1 MTAHIKGVQEL
12 IDRAEITDA
21 LTRYTLAV
29 DDGDWDALDTVF
41 AADATIDYSESGGT
55 VGELAEVKKWLAE
68 MLPAF
73 SQKRLHTIGQ
83 VGITFTDE
91 GAAPDASG
99 FASAEVVAYFDNPM
113 VISDGSG
120 GERVVEVGGRYR
132 HFFVRTP
139 EGWRSRHLHEEVF
152 WTRGF

>member
-1 MTAHIKGVQEL
+1 MTGHIKGVQEL

-91 GAAPDASG
+91 GA
-99 FASAEVVAYFDNPM
+99 EVIAYFDNPM

-132 HFFVRTP
+132 HAFVRTP

>member
-1 MTAHIKGVQEL
+1 MDLQEL

-55 VGELAEVKKWLAE
+55 VGGFPEVKAWLAE

-73 SQKRLHTIGQ
+73 SSKRLHTVGQ
-83 VGITFTDE
+83 VSITFNEE
-91 GAAPDASG
+91 G
-99 FASAEVVAYFDNPM
+99 AEVVAYFDNPM
-113 VISDGSG
+113 VIADGQG
-120 GERVVEVGGRYR
+120 GERLVEVGGRYR

>member
-1 MTAHIKGVQEL
+1 MDVHEL

-41 AADATIDYSESGGT
+41 TADATIDYSESGGT
-55 VGELAEVKKWLAE
+55 VGEVADVKTWLAE
-68 MLPAF
+68 MLSAF
-73 SQKRLHTIGQ
+73 SRKRLHTVGQ

-91 GAAPDASG
+91 GAD
-99 FASAEVVAYFDNPM
+99 VVAYFDNPM
-113 VISDGSG
+113 VIADGSG

-132 HFFVRTP
+132 HTFVRTP
-139 EGWRSRHLHEEVF
+139 DGWRSRHLHEEVF

>member
-1 MTAHIKGVQEL
+1 MDVQEL

-83 VGITFTDE
+83 VGITFTGE
-91 GAAPDASG
+91 G
-99 FASAEVVAYFDNPM
+99 AEVVAYFDNPM

-132 HFFVRTP
+132 HSFVRTP

>member
-1 MTAHIKGVQEL
+1 MDLQEL

-21 LTRYTLAV
+21 ITRYTLAV

-41 AADATIDYSESGGT
+41 APDATIDYSESGGA
-55 VGELAEVKKWLAE
+55 VGAFPEVKKWLAE

-73 SQKRLHTIGQ
+73 SSRRLHTVGQ
-83 VGITFTDE
+83 VAITFNEE
-91 GAAPDASG
+91 GAD
-99 FASAEVVAYFDNPM
+99 VVAYFDNPM
-113 VISDGSG
+113 VIADGQG
-120 GERVVEVGGRYR
+120 GERIVEVGGRYR

-139 EGWRSRHLHEEVF
+139 RGWRSRHLHEEVF

>member
-1 MTAHIKGVQEL
+1 MDVQEL

-91 GAAPDASG
+91 GA
-99 FASAEVVAYFDNPM
+99 EVVAYFDNPM

-132 HFFVRTP
+132 HSFVRTS

>member
-1 MTAHIKGVQEL
+1 MDVQEL

-55 VGELAEVKKWLAE
+55 VGTLADVKKWLAE

-91 GAAPDASG
+91 GA
-99 FASAEVVAYFDNPM
+99 EVVAYFDNPM
-113 VISDGSG
+113 VIADEPG
-120 GERVVEVGGRYR
+120 GERVVEIGGRYR

-139 EGWRSRHLHEEVF
+139 EGWRSRDLHEEVF

>member
-1 MTAHIKGVQEL
+1 MDLQML
-12 IDRAEITDA
+12 SDRAEITDA

-41 AADATIDYSESGGT
+41 TSDATIDYSESGGT
-55 VGELAEVKKWLAE
+55 VGAFPEVKAWLAE

-73 SQKRLHTIGQ
+73 SSKRLHTVGQ

-91 GAAPDASG
+91 GAQ
-99 FASAEVVAYFDNPM
+99 VVAYFDNPM
-113 VISDGSG
+113 VISDGAG
-120 GERVVEVGGRYR
+120 GERIVEVGGRYR
-132 HFFVRTP
+132 HTFVRTP
-139 EGWRSRHLHEEVF
+139 EGWRSRHLHEEVT

>member
-1 MTAHIKGVQEL
+1 MTAHIEGVQEL

-55 VGELAEVKKWLAE
+55 VGEVADVKKWLAE

-73 SQKRLHTIGQ
+73 SSKRLHTIGQ
-83 VGITFTDE
+83 VAITFTDE
-91 GAAPDASG
+91 GAD
-99 FASAEVVAYFDNPM
+99 VVAYFDNPM
-113 VISDGSG
+113 VIADGSG

-132 HFFVRTP
+132 HNFVRTP
-139 EGWRSRHLHEEVF
+139 DGWRSRHLHEEVF

>member
-1 MTAHIKGVQEL
+1 MDVHEL
-12 IDRAEITDA
+12 IDRTEITDA
-21 LTRYTLAV
+21 ITRYTLAV

-41 AADATIDYSESGGT
+41 APDATIDYSESGGT
-55 VGELAEVKKWLAE
+55 VGSFPEVKAWLAE

-73 SQKRLHTIGQ
+73 SSKRLHTVGQ
-83 VGITFTDE
+83 VAITFTGE

-99 FASAEVVAYFDNPM
+99 FASADVVAYFDNPM

-132 HFFVRTP
+132 HTFVRTP
-139 EGWRSRHLHEEVF
+139 DGWRSRHLHEEVT

>member
-1 MTAHIKGVQEL
+1 MTTHIDGVQEL

-55 VGELAEVKKWLAE
+55 VGEVADVKKWLAE

-73 SQKRLHTIGQ
+73 SSKRLHTIGQ

-91 GAAPDASG
+91 GAD
-99 FASAEVVAYFDNPM
+99 VVAYFDNPM
-113 VISDGSG
+113 VIADGSG

-132 HFFVRTP
+132 HSFVRTP
-139 EGWRSRHLHEEVF
+139 DGWRSRHLHEEVF

>member
-1 MTAHIKGVQEL
+1 MDVQEL

-55 VGELAEVKKWLAE
+55 VGELAEAKKWLAE

-91 GAAPDASG
+91 GA
-99 FASAEVVAYFDNPM
+99 EVVAYFDNPM

-132 HFFVRTP
+132 HSFVRTS

>member
-1 MTAHIKGVQEL
+1 MELQEL

-41 AADATIDYSESGGT
+41 TPDAAIDYSESGGT
-55 VGELAEVKKWLAE
+55 VGAFPEVKAWLAE

-73 SQKRLHTIGQ
+73 SSKRLHTVGQ
-83 VGITFTDE
+83 ISYGFSD
-91 GAAPDASG
+91 SG
-99 FASAEVVAYFDNPM
+99 EEAEVVAYFDNPM
-113 VISDGSG
+113 VIADGSG
-120 GERVVEVGGRYR
+120 GERVVEVGGLYR
-132 HFFVRTP
+132 HTFVRTP
-139 EGWRSRHLHEEVF
+139 QGWRSRKLHEEVT

>member
-1 MTAHIKGVQEL
+1 MTAHIDGVQEL

-41 AADATIDYSESGGT
+41 APDATIDYSESGGT
-55 VGELAEVKKWLAE
+55 VGEVADVKKWLAE

-73 SQKRLHTIGQ
+73 SRKRLHTIGQ
-83 VGITFTDE
+83 VSITFTDE
-91 GAAPDASG
+91 GAD
-99 FASAEVVAYFDNPM
+99 VVAYFDNPM
-113 VISDGSG
+113 VIADGSG

-132 HFFVRTP
+132 HSFVRTP
-139 EGWRSRHLHEEVF
+139 DGWRSRHLHEEVF

>member
-1 MTAHIKGVQEL
+1 MDVQEL

-41 AADATIDYSESGGT
+41 APDATIDYSESGGT
-55 VGELAEVKKWLAE
+55 VGEVADVKKWLAE

-73 SQKRLHTIGQ
+73 SSKRLHTIGQ
-83 VGITFTDE
+83 VGITFTE
-91 GAAPDASG
+91 TGAD
-99 FASAEVVAYFDNPM
+99 VVAYFDNPM
-113 VISDGSG
+113 VIADGSG

-132 HFFVRTP
+132 HSFVRTP
-139 EGWRSRHLHEEVF
+139 DGWRSRHLHEEVF

>member
-1 MTAHIKGVQEL
+1 MDLQML
-12 IDRAEITDA
+12 SDRAEITDA

-41 AADATIDYSESGGT
+41 TADATIDYSESGGT
-55 VGELAEVKKWLAE
+55 VGAFPEVKAWLAE

-73 SQKRLHTIGQ
+73 SSKRLHTVGQ
-83 VGITFTDE
+83 VGITFTDD
-91 GAAPDASG
+91 GAD
-99 FASAEVVAYFDNPM
+99 VVAYFDNPM
-113 VISDGSG
+113 VISDGAG

-132 HFFVRTP
+132 HTFVRTSD
-139 EGWRSRHLHEEVF
+139 GWRSRHLHEEVF

>member
-1 MTAHIKGVQEL
+1 MELQEL

-41 AADATIDYSESGGT
+41 AGDATIDYSESGGT
-55 VGELAEVKKWLAE
+55 VGEVADVKKWLAE

-73 SQKRLHTIGQ
+73 SSKRLHTIGQ
-83 VGITFTDE
+83 VGITFTEE
-91 GAAPDASG
+91 G
-99 FASAEVVAYFDNPM
+99 AEVVAYFDNPM
-113 VISDGSG
+113 VIADGSG

-132 HFFVRTP
+132 HSFVRTP
-139 EGWRSRHLHEEVF
+139 QGWRSRHLHEEVF